1 MKFQPISTKN
11 VIIWLT
17 SGAIIGAIGL
27 WMASLTIERTVG
39 RATRNGQPV
48 FVEGKPVI
56 TEVERPT
63 KNKLLF
69 LSIAGGLIGAA
80 ALATLVVDEKNQRLL
95 CPETLTDDIG
105 DASKVLGNN
114 LGCALLF
121 LSGKGF
127 RWAFGKQ
134 SVARQITLSVLPV
147 EIRDRLKESITKKDW
162 FKEYLAERR
171 HYILCGSTGDG
182 KTMLL
187 NAIVI
192 AFLQNAQISAERS
205 GFMKDRLAICD
216 KNYGK
221 RDEKGKSN
229 TWLDLPKE
237 HISQSVA
244 EIMATVRS
252 VKAKLDERVA
262 DDSAY
267 ATALSNRDKAT
278 ADRLQAKADKRG
290 NILLIIEEYMN
301 TRASIKA
308 ESPDLLKEFD
318 AAIGEIL
325 RHGRGYLVKVLI
337 VLQYLNGGK
346 GADANG
352 INLGERDQCSI
363 VLLKSKAVQ
372 RDQVAAISSEPDVL
386 VARFLEALKRWQ
398 YLAIVQSGNSPP
410 QVRLIPNL
418 SYTSDVSVRR
428 SENPLDAWWAE
439 VWTKDNQEWVTDLI
453 QRNRSPKS
461 SAFDS
466 EIRKRFGIGRNEKDP
481 RYQKYKAAI
490 AQIEAKQKQLIGV

>member
-1 MKFQPISTKN
+1 MKFQPITTKN
-11 VIIWLT
+11 IVIWLA

-27 WMASLTIERTVG
+27 WSASLTFERVVG
-39 RATRNGQPV
+39 KRVTADGVPV
-48 FVEGKPVI
+48 VVTI
-56 TEVERPT
+56 DRPN
-63 KNKLLF
+63 KNRLLF

-80 ALATLVVDEKNQRLL
+80 ALATLVVDDKGDRLL

-105 DASKVLGNN
+105 DASKVLANN

-121 LSGKGF
+121 VSGKGF

-134 SVARQITLSVLPV
+134 SVARQISLSVLPV
-147 EIRDRLKESITKKDW
+147 EIRDRLKESITRKDW

-192 AFLQNAQISAERS
+192 AFLQNAQISAESS
-205 GFMKDRLAICD
+205 GIMKDRLAICD

-221 RDEKGKSN
+221 RDEKGNLN
-229 TWLDLPKE
+229 TWLDLPKS
-237 HISQSVA
+237 HISQTVD
-244 EIMATVRS
+244 EIMSTVRS
-252 VKAKLDERVA
+252 VKAELDERVQ
-262 DDSAY
+262 DDSDC
-267 ATALSNRDKAT
+267 ATALVNGDKAT
-278 ADRLQAKADKRG
+278 VDRLQAKAAKRG
-290 NILLIIEEYMN
+290 NILLVIEEYMN

-308 ESPDLLKEFD
+308 VSADLLKEFD

-352 INLGERDQCSI
+352 INLGERDQCCI
-363 VLLKSKAVQ
+363 ALMKSKAVQ
-372 RDQVAAISSEPDVL
+372 RDQVAAISSEPDPL
-386 VARFLEALKRWQ
+386 VAQFLEALKKWQ
-398 YLAIVQSGNSPP
+398 YLAMVQTGSGSPVIRIVPDLSWTSGFSIKKS
-410 QVRLIPNL
+410 VD
-418 SYTSDVSVRR
+418 SVDV
-428 SENPLDAWWAE
+428 WWSQ
-439 VWTKDNQEWVTDLI
+439 VWTEANQQWVLDCI
-453 QRNRSPKS
+453 DKGRSPTS
-461 SAFDS
+461 SAFDA
-466 EIRKRFGIGRNEKDP
+466 EIKTRFGIGRNAKDP

-490 AQIEAKQKQLIGV
+490 EQIKSKQKQLVGV